1 MTVPIFVI
9 SYNRG
14 DTLERTIASYLRLSD
29 AVEIVVHDNGSD
41 DPATLESLGKLRGA
55 GITVVN
61 ATKIHD
67 KSELSSVGDT
77 VRRHFGGTPTS
88 DYVVSDC
95 DVDMSVAAPD
105 AVAIYRELL
114 ELSPATQCAGPMLC
128 IRDIP
133 RDYPLF
139 NQVMNRH
146 IKQFWHR
153 HPRWVQTSVGPLATL
168 DARID
173 TTFAVHRAGEEFRRL
188 KRGIRVYFP
197 YEARHLDWYRTD
209 ADAAGDSYAQTSSA
223 AISHWRNRSAREQNA
238 QVALLHDGFFYVDRD
253 ELGAL
258 TTRRATL
265 LPKPAAACGQG
276 R

>member
-14 DTLERTIASYLRLSD
+14 DTLERTIDSYLRLSG
-29 AVEIVVHDNGSD
+29 AVEVVVHDNGSD
-41 DPATLESLGKLRGA
+41 DPATLESLQKLRRA
-55 GITVVN
+55 GVTVVG
-61 ATKIHD
+61 AAKIHD
-67 KSELSSVGDT
+67 KAELNSVSET
-77 VRRHFGGTPTS
+77 IRRHFSGTPTS

-95 DVDMSVAAPD
+95 DVDMSIAAPD

-114 ELSPATQCAGPMLC
+114 ERSPAAQCVGPMLR

-153 HPRWVQTSVGPLATL
+153 HPQWVQTSAGLIATL
-168 DARID
+168 DAPID
-173 TTFAVHRAGEEFRRL
+173 TTFAVHRAGENFRRL

-197 YEARHLDWYRTD
+197 YEARHLDWYRTG
-209 ADAAGDSYAQTSSA
+209 ADAASDAYAQTSSA
-223 AISHWRNRSAREQNA
+223 AISHWRNSSAREQNE
-238 QVALLHDGFFYVDRD
+238 QVALLHEGFFYVGGD

-265 LPKPAAACGQG
+265 SPNPSAASGQG

>member
-14 DTLERTIASYLRLSD
+14 DTLEQAIDSYLRLSD
-29 AVEIVVHDNGSD
+29 AVEVIVHDNGSE
-41 DPATLESLGKLRGA
+41 DPATLESLEKLRRA
-55 GITVVN
+55 GITVVK
-61 ATKIHD
+61 AAKIHD
-67 KSELSSVGDT
+67 KWELSSVNDT
-77 VRRHFGGTPTS
+77 IRGHFGGTPTS

-114 ELSPATQCAGPMLC
+114 ELFPSARCAGPMLR

-146 IKQFWHR
+146 IKQFWR
-153 HPRWVQTSVGPLATL
+153 RDPRWVQTSAGPLATL
-168 DARID
+168 EAPID

-188 KRGIRVYFP
+188 ERGVRVYFP
-197 YEARHLDWYRTD
+197 YEARHLDWYRTE
-209 ADAAGDSYAQTSSA
+209 ADAAGDSYSQTSSA
-223 AISHWRNRSAREQNA
+223 VISHWRNGSAREQNA
-238 QVALLHDGFFYVDRD
+238 QVALLHDGFLYVDRD

-265 LPKPAAACGQG
+265 SPKSAAACGQG